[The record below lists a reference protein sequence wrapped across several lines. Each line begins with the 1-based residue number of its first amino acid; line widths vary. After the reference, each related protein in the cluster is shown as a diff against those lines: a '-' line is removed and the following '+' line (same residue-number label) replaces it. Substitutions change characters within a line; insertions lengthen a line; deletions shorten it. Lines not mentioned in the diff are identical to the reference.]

1 MIATWMVLFAV
12 LDGAFAGFRGAA
24 PCNARIRKRAY
35 YARALS
41 YGALAALVLC
51 VALAALTATL
61 LAASST
67 PAADYETLV
76 GVGRRMLAVFSVY
89 GSGVAL
95 ALLGYLLGGADLRVL
110 STVSI
115 LGPFTLIRPWM
126 VLAALVYGLWGQTNA
141 TVITLTLVS
150 AGAVLLLGRALGLV
164 YECRLQ
170 RELETPVT
178 RPLPADR

>member
-1 MIATWMVLFAV
+1 MIAAWMVLFAV

-24 PCNARIRKRAY
+24 PCNARIRKRRY

-41 YGALAALVLC
+41 FGALAALVLC
-51 VALAALTATL
+51 VALAALTLAF

-67 PAADYETLV
+67 PAADYQTLV
-76 GVGRRMLAVFSVY
+76 AVGRRMLAVFSVY
-89 GSGVAL
+89 GLCVAL
-95 ALLGYLLGGADLRVL
+95 ALLSYLLGGPDLRVL

-141 TVITLTLVS
+141 TVITLTLAS
-150 AGAVLLLGRALGLV
+150 AAAVLLLGRGLCLV
-164 YECRLQ
+164 YERRLQ
-170 RELETPVT
+170 RELEAPLT
-178 RPLPADR
+178 RPQPGNR